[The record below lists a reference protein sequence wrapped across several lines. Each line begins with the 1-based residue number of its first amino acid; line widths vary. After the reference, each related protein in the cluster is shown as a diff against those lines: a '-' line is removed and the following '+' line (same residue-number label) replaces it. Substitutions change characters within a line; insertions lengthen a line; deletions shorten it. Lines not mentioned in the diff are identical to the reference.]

1 MRGGSSTEIN
11 YTIRLNLFG
20 KIARQEETI
29 KTLNNSLLVLGRFYN
44 RRPTLPP
51 KRDELVHLRCDIK
64 NLTCVYEIHTM
75 VFYVCVQLFNPI

>member
-1 MRGGSSTEIN
+1 MNLFRFRILVRGGSSTEIN

-44 RRPTLPP
+44 RSSLVNIVGRKEFRFMVVIDTLL
-51 KRDELVHLRCDIK
+51 K
-64 NLTCVYEIHTM
+64 
-75 VFYVCVQLFNPI
+75 